1 MTDII
6 RNTINRFPLGFVFT
20 ALDFPVEV
28 GKQATVNKIL
38 NNMVA
43 AGQIRRLSKGRF
55 YKPQM
60 SEFGELP
67 PDTYQ
72 TVKDL
77 IEKNGKII
85 GYLTGYSIFNKFSLT
100 TQVPVA
106 LQIAMR
112 KEKKPITRGNYRI
125 SFVIQPNSI
134 NKENIPVLQLLDCL
148 RLFKIIPN
156 SMPDETCSRLLVLFK
171 QLSQAQIASAKKL
184 VLKYNP
190 ATISLLGAILE
201 TINRNEDTDLL
212 YKKLN
217 HQSSYKLNIS
227 EKVLPTQKKW
237 HIR

>member
-20 ALDFPVEV
+20 ALDFPIEV

-38 NNMVA
+38 NNMVV

-55 YKPQM
+55 YKPQV

-100 TQVPVA
+100 TQVPVV

-112 KEKKPITRGNYRI
+112 KEKKSIVRGNYRI

-134 NKENIPVLQLLDCL
+134 TKENIPVLQLLDCL
-148 RLFKIIPN
+148 RFFKIIPD
-156 SMPDETCSRLLVLFK
+156 SMPDETCSRLLLLFK

-201 TINRNEDTDLL
+201 TINKELDTILL

-217 HQSSYKLNIS
+217 HQSSYKLHIS
-227 EKVLPTQKKW
+227 EKILPTQKKW